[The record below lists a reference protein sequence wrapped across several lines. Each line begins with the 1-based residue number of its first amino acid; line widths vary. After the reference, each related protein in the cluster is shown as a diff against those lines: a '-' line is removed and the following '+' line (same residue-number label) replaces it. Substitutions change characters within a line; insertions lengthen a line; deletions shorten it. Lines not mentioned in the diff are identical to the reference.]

1 MSIKIIKNFL
11 SAEQIKLI
19 DEKISKIN
27 WQDGKN
33 TAHGLAKSVKENQQS
48 VEPTA
53 EMNQINK
60 IILDQISNN
69 NYIQSIIIPVNVI
82 YPMLNSHIEGN
93 FYGKH
98 IDRPMRYLPKS
109 QKYVRCDLS
118 MTVFLSNPS
127 EYEGGELVIYD
138 GDSTNKVKLN
148 KGDCVIYRSGQLHEV
163 AKVTKGRRVCAVTW
177 MQSAIR
183 DEEQREIILDL
194 LKLGNSLSEANIEIQ
209 NLVSKVRN
217 NLTRKWTQF

>member
-1 MSIKIIKNFL
+1 MSIKIVKKFL
-11 SAEQIKLI
+11 TSEQIKII
-19 DEKISKIN
+19 DENISKID

-33 TAHGLAKSVKENQQS
+33 TAHGLAKSVKQNQQS
-48 VEPTA
+48 VEPTS

-60 IILDQISNN
+60 IILDQISKN
-69 NYIQSIIIPVNVI
+69 NYIQNVVIPVNVI
-82 YPMLNSHIEGN
+82 YPMLNSHSEGD

-109 QKYVRCDLS
+109 GNYVRCDLS
-118 MTVFLSNPS
+118 MTVFLSEPS

-163 AKVTKGRRVCAVTW
+163 AEVTEGRRICAVTW
-177 MQSAIR
+177 MQSALR
-183 DEEQREIILDL
+183 DEEQREIIYDL
-194 LKLGNSLSEANIEIQ
+194 LKLGNLLSGANIETQ

>member
-11 SAEQIKLI
+11 NVDQLKFI
-19 DEKISKIN
+19 DEKIKGIE
-27 WQDGKN
+27 WEDGKN
-33 TAHGLAKSVKENQQS
+33 TAHGLAKSVKDNEQS
-48 VEPTA
+48 VKPTEA
-53 EMNQINK
+53 MNQINK
-60 IILDQISNN
+60 TVLDAVANN
-69 NYIQSIIIPVNVI
+69 GYIQNIIIPVNVI
-82 YPMLNSHIEGN
+82 YPMLNSHGEGKY
-93 FYGKH
+93 YGKH

-109 QKYVRCDLS
+109 GKYVRCDLS

-163 AKVTKGRRVCAVTW
+163 AKVTKGNRTCAVTW

-194 LKLGNSLSEANIEIQ
+194 LKLGNALSDSNIEIQ